1 MSEKDNLQQI
11 LDIVKEQDLNTK
23 ELRVAPEEFKFGLV
37 TQKPPLDLVQVNST
51 TEDLQDDYITV
62 RENLYN
68 IIEKGTQALDSMID
82 IANQSEKPFA
92 FDCVSGLIKTL
103 VQTNKELIELQKD
116 MALMKQ
122 LKKDEKKPETGTTN
136 INNAVF
142 VGTAQQ
148 LNELIK
154 SKKEVESS

>member
-1 MSEKDNLQQI
+1 MNEKDNLQQI
-11 LDIVKEQDLNTK
+11 LDTVKEQELDTK
-23 ELRVAPEEFKFGLV
+23 ELRTAPEEFKFGV
-37 TQKPPLDLVQVNST
+37 VVDKKPPLELVQVNST
-51 TEDLQDDYITV
+51 TEDLQDDYVTV

-122 LKKDEKKPETGTTN
+122 MKKEEKKPEAAGTTN

-142 VGTAQQ
+142 VGTGAQ

-154 SKKEVESS
+154 SKKKVE